1 MSLTCSF
8 CGRPESKNLKII
20 PGIKVNF
27 CEECFNKCKEV
38 FDDKF
43 DDLTEVKT
51 SDDLMK
57 PHEIKAKLDE
67 YIIGQEEAKKILS
80 VAVYNHYKR
89 ITVKTSTEI
98 QKTNIMLIGP
108 TGSGKTY
115 LMQTLA
121 KILNVPL
128 LIVDATS
135 FTEAGYVGDN
145 VEDILKKLYF
155 KAGKNLKLAEKGI
168 VYIDEVD
175 KLLSKSDDPSKRD
188 VNGMG
193 VQQALLKILEDCE
206 VSFKLKENELNQKE
220 MTMNT
225 KNILFV
231 AGGAFIGLDKVV
243 ERRLHNQNTSSIGFN
258 KIEKEY
264 IDLSKDVISDDI
276 VKYGMIPEFVGRIP
290 VFVQLSKL
298 TNEELEKILTK
309 PKNCLTKQYK
319 SLFKIDGV
327 KLTFD
332 KDSIKYIVE
341 EAQKKKLGAR
351 GLRGIIDKQ
360 MNTLMYEIPKHNN
373 IKELTITKELLSSNS
388 QNIEEFLNDK
398 DKEIEQ
404 F

>member
-8 CGRPESKNLKII
+8 CGRPESKTLKII
-20 PGIKVNF
+20 QGAKINL
-27 CEECFNKCKEV
+27 CQDCFGKCKEI

-43 DDLTEVKT
+43 DDLTEVK
-51 SDDLMK
+51 SSEDLMK

-67 YIIGQEEAKKILS
+67 YIIGQEESKKILS

-89 ITVKTSTEI
+89 ISVKTNTEI
-98 QKTNIMLIGP
+98 QKTNIMLLGP

-155 KAGKNLKLAEKGI
+155 KSGKNMKLAEKGI

-175 KLLSKSDDPSKRD
+175 KILSKSDDSSKRD
-188 VNGMG
+188 INGMG

-206 VSFKLKENELNQKE
+206 VTFKLKENELNQKE
-220 MTMNT
+220 MTMST

-243 ERRLHNQNTSSIGFN
+243 EKRLNSSNTTSMGFN
-258 KIEKEY
+258 IATENKEY
-264 IDLSKDVISDDI
+264 IDLSKNVISDDI

-290 VFVQLSKL
+290 VFVQLNRL

-309 PKNCLTKQYK
+309 PKNSITKQYK

-327 KLTFD
+327 KLNFD
-332 KDSIKYIVE
+332 KDCIKYIVE

-360 MNTLMYEIPKHNN
+360 MNTLMYEIPKHN
-373 IKELTITKELLSSNS
+373 IKEITITKELLSSS
-388 QNIEEFLNDK
+388 AEGIETFLES
-398 DKEIEQ
+398 KEKEV
-404 F
+404 